1 MLLTTKTSLKW
12 RRRTFIL
19 FLLLTV
25 SYVWYAIQSPFTHGG
40 SLFGLIYGAIATFLI
55 GLLIFFAVRKRAYG
69 ARLGSLEEWCQ
80 SHVYLGLLV
89 VAVVLAHS
97 GFRFE
102 DKIAIACLVAMGL
115 VALSG
120 VMGAILY
127 TVVPRML
134 TEVGSDPPPQ
144 DIAGDLNKLR
154 KSMTRLVAS
163 KSAEMRK
170 VQALLDKEAKPIS
183 LAGWRILGGQFRK
196 SASDDKLRPLLKKV
210 PASEQDD
217 LKRLLVIF
225 RQHRELH
232 QQLVS
237 QQRYRNLLQLWLYVH
252 IPLTVALVVLVV
264 VHLYGV
270 FYYTPLQQ
278 MLTGG

>member
-1 MLLTTKTSLKW
+1 MLLTTRTSLKW
-12 RRRTFIL
+12 RRRTFLL
-19 FLLLTV
+19 FLALTV
-25 SYVWYAIQSPFTHGG
+25 SYVWYEIREPFTHGG
-40 SLFGLIYGAIATFLI
+40 SLVGLIYGAIATALI
-55 GLLIFFAVRKRAYG
+55 LLLIFFAVRKRAYG

-102 DKIAIACLVAMGL
+102 DKVAIACLVAMGL

-120 VMGAILY
+120 LLGAILY
-127 TVVPRML
+127 TMVPRML

-144 DIAGDLNKLR
+144 DIASELNKLR
-154 KSMTRLVAS
+154 KSMTRLADG
-163 KSAEMRK
+163 KSPALRK
-170 VQALLDKEAKPIS
+170 VHALLDKEAKPIV
-183 LAGWRILGGQFRK
+183 LAGWRILGGQFER
-196 SASDDKLRPLLKKV
+196 SATDEKLKGLLRTV
-210 PASEQDD
+210 PAAEQED

-252 IPLTVALVVLVV
+252 VPLTVALVLLVAA
-264 VHLYGV
+264 HLFGV
-270 FYYTPLQQ
+270 FYYTPLKQ
-278 MLTGG
+278 MLAG